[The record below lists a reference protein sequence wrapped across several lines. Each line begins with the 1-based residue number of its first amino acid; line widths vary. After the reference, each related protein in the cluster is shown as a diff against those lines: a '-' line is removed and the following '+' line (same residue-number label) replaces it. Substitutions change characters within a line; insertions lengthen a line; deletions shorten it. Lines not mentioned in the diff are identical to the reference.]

1 MTEISKTHASQ
12 HSYDDKSMISRWVM
26 ICVMLGTGT
35 VSLNN
40 SSFNPALVQLM
51 HDFKIG
57 EAAVSWFMVSFLLA
71 MSLSL
76 LLTGFLSQRFGKR
89 EVYLGALAL
98 FVFTSG
104 IGAFAQHY
112 ETVLAVRALQ
122 GFASGL
128 MIPLSLGIIFSVTPQ
143 QQRGAATGLWGAMIM
158 LTLACGPMLGAV
170 LLIWWNWPALFLV
183 NIPFGLFA
191 LVLGWLH
198 LPKQTR
204 NRSETFD
211 WFGYLLLSVS
221 IISLL
226 LALGQ
231 VKTLFDL
238 ESFKFFLLITISIL
252 SGLCFWV
259 KTRKQQSS
267 LIKWQIFES
276 RGFNY
281 SLFISVIHTI
291 GLFISLLVIP
301 LFIQNT
307 LKLSPIW
314 TGILLMTS
322 ALTTSLCSKWAGEFL
337 DRHGAKFL
345 ISLGIILTAL
355 AFLGLSAGGHLPITY
370 LIVCMGLH
378 GLGFGLSYMPATT
391 AGLNSLSDQE
401 LVTQG
406 AAMNNLL
413 RRTCSAVAV
422 VIAALYLQI
431 RTHSLLPFY
440 ELDRAQLTSIREL
453 FLICAALL
461 LLALPCAWRFPYLK
475 QMDAH
480 RSSKI

>member
-1 MTEISKTHASQ
+1 MTDISRAHATQ
-12 HSYDDKSMISRWVM
+12 HSCDEKSMISRWVM
-26 ICVMLGTGT
+26 LCVMLGTGT

-51 HDFKIG
+51 HDFNIG

-98 FVFTSG
+98 FVLTST
-104 IGAFAQHY
+104 IGGCAKHY
-112 ETVLAVRALQ
+112 ETVLTVRAVQ

-143 QQRGAATGLWGAMIM
+143 QKRGAATGLWGAMIM

-170 LLIWWNWPALFLV
+170 LLIWWDWPALFLV
-183 NIPFGLFA
+183 NIPFGVLA
-191 LVLGWLH
+191 LVLGWIH
-198 LPKQTR
+198 LPKQTK
-204 NRSETFD
+204 NRSERFD
-211 WFGYLLLSVS
+211 WFAYSLLSVS

-226 LALGQ
+226 LALSQ
-231 VKTLFDL
+231 VKTLSDL
-238 ESFKFFLLITISIL
+238 ESFKFFLLILISIL
-252 SGLCFWV
+252 SGLWFWII
-259 KTRKQQSS
+259 TRKQQSS
-267 LIKWQIFES
+267 LIKWQIFNS
-276 RGFNY
+276 QGFNY
-281 SLFISVIHTI
+281 SLFISVMHTI

-337 DRHGAKFL
+337 DQHGAKFL
-345 ISLGIILTAL
+345 ISFGIILTAL
-355 AFLGLSAGGHLPITY
+355 AFIGLAVGGHLPLTY
-370 LIVCMGLH
+370 LIVCMALH

-406 AAMNNLL
+406 AAINNLL

-431 RTHSLLPFY
+431 RTHSLLASY
-440 ELDRAQLTSIREL
+440 DLDRAQLTSIREL

-461 LLALPCAWRFPYLK
+461 LLALPYAWKFPYSKPL
-475 QMDAH
+475 DAH